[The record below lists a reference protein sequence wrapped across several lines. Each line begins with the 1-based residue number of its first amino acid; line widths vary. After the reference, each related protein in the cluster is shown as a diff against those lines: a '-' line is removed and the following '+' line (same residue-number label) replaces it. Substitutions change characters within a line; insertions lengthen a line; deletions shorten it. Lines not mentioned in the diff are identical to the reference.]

1 MAAIMGKDGSFR
13 VGAVVTGSIDSYTLN
28 MNIGS
33 AEITQMSSEANTFRN
48 YAQTIKDWS
57 GTASGTLDL
66 ADANQLALEG
76 IATTGTL
83 ASSTMRF
90 YTSLTSYWAG
100 TAFLTGMTVNS
111 QVGDKVSVSFNFQ
124 GTSAL
129 AYTS

>member
-13 VGAVVTGSIDSYTLN
+13 VGANVVGSIDAFTLD

-33 AEITQMSSEANTFRN
+33 AEVTQMSTETNTFRN
-48 YAQTIKDWS
+48 YIQTIKDWS

-66 ADANQLALEG
+66 ADAQQLALEG
-76 IATTGTL
+76 VATTAAL

-90 YTSLTSYWAG
+90 YTGGASYWAG
-100 TAFLTGMTVNS
+100 TALLTGMTVNS
-111 QVGDKVSVSFNFQ
+111 QVADKVSVSFAFQ